1 MNGLV
6 GIADSR
12 GRKGK
17 FSEIVKGQ
25 SQKLRSKFRK
35 AITGDEKKR
44 VRDHVQEQPDY
55 VKLFDKIA
63 FTLGLLNILA
73 CEYFLVKLPTYF
85 WLWYSL
91 VIPLLILTR
100 ISHFKSLGWQYFL
113 LDFCYF
119 VLFCVFVNLYI
130 FSDSQLF
137 FKVCFIYANGPL
149 TWAIVIWRNSL
160 VFHDY
165 DKITS
170 VYIHFFPCLL
180 YYAGRWYGH
189 NSISLFKSSSF
200 IPSFSS
206 GFSYISSSSI
216 NMNEMEYVGDT
227 MGNCVA
233 SDRMAIF
240 YDKLTYSDYLVAALG
255 YLFWQICY
263 FTKTE
268 IMDKMKLDSRP
279 DLLTSL
285 RWMSSD
291 KKNFFAKFVLG
302 ICKRLGFL
310 KLDEH
315 FDSNTMKTKMIFMGA
330 QFIYSVVTFLP
341 TLILYNSQL
350 CHGLFI
356 IFIFLA
362 SAFNG
367 ASFYIEVFSK
377 VYQLKIDKLLQIK
390 MLAEAVTKESSCDT
404 STGVENIDIK
414 IPDNIKNEGD
424 DDFEGSLVG
433 VYSPISDYD
442 NCNSSYHS
450 SAIYGEHIN
459 RILTGDMEETEYT
472 QRSETKEGEEE
483 EEEEEYEEEEEDILS
498 DDDDIITDR
507 TKSVKVTRTGH
518 ILNKDDSQV
527 LSLSGKCASC
537 VEISKEAFEK
547 IKEKQKQKE
556 KHKDKDKDKEKE
568 KKKVIVQ
575 LQQDASVTTTDG
587 REHSS
592 TSYQ

>member
-1 MNGLV
+1 MGM
-6 GIADSR
+6 ADIER
-12 GRKGK
+12 KKGK
-17 FSEIVKGQ
+17 FTEIVKGQ

-91 VIPLLILTR
+91 VIPLLILCR

-119 VLFCVFVNLYI
+119 VLFCVFVNLFF

-170 VYIHFFPCLL
+170 VYIHFFPCIL

-189 NSISLFKSSSF
+189 KSISLFQNSSF
-200 IPSFSS
+200 IPLSTLYINKMECLTNGIGSCKSSKTVAVSF
-206 GFSYISSSSI
+206 
-216 NMNEMEYVGDT
+216 
-227 MGNCVA
+227 
-233 SDRMAIF
+233 
-240 YDKLTYSDYLVAALG
+240 DKLMYSDYLIAALG

-291 KKNFFAKFVLG
+291 RKNFFAKFVLR
-302 ICKRLGFL
+302 ICKKLRLL
-310 KLDEH
+310 KSDEH
-315 FDSNTMKTKMIFMGA
+315 FDSNKIKTKLIFMGA
-330 QFIYSVVTFLP
+330 QFIYSVVTFIP
-341 TLILYNSQL
+341 TVILYNSQI
-350 CHGLFI
+350 CHALFI
-356 IFIFLA
+356 IFIFIA

-377 VYQLKIDKLLQIK
+377 VYQLKIEKLLQIK
-390 MLAEAVTKESSCDT
+390 KLTEAVANGIPIECCATEEKLDL
-404 STGVENIDIK
+404 K
-414 IPDNIKNEGD
+414 IPDNSRNEGEEIYENSID
-424 DDFEGSLVG
+424 A
-433 VYSPISDYD
+433 YSPISDYD
-442 NCNSSYHS
+442 NLTSSLINSVEFRIGEE
-450 SAIYGEHIN
+450 AIRDTSRE
-459 RILTGDMEETEYT
+459 
-472 QRSETKEGEEE
+472 SETKEEVK
-483 EEEEEYEEEEEDILS
+483 EEDIYCNE
-498 DDDDIITDR
+498 DDIIVDR
-507 TKSVKVTRTGH
+507 TKSVKVKRTDHLFAEGE
-518 ILNKDDSQV
+518 SERQY
-527 LSLSGKCASC
+527 LSSDYATC
-537 VEISKEAFEK
+537 VEITKDAYEK
-547 IKEKQKQKE
+547 IKEKE
-556 KHKDKDKDKEKE
+556 KEKE
-568 KKKVIVQ
+568 KIRVEQ
-575 LQQDASVTTTDG
+575 LQEASMKTQDG
-587 REHSS
+587 RE
-592 TSYQ
+592 YLNVLIK